1 MGRGPRGNQSITA
14 SSLLFGPRRAH
25 QHLDVDSFSDLV
37 AHHFVIVSRGGK
49 SKLADM
55 AFEMIALDD
64 NNKLRQDREAPDVIM
79 EKVNGSIHYFA
90 KPIGT
95 GLKTEKQRADD
106 TRKAC
111 QLSDHDLARIEA
123 AQYDAAL
130 TVAQMIIDKNP
141 MNLLTA
147 EGIIKG
153 SGYKK
158 MDECVQS
165 NLADVIC
172 VYGVD
177 PLALSHDIS
186 HWKTWPE
193 VGLFAGEST
202 LETLISH
209 HDWISAAES
218 IATIMATTLANDK
231 TNIVGGN
238 FDVSY
243 LQAHG
248 AHGDKSPHGSYGDKV
263 RWMISEDCAGE
274 LAKADGRWRR
284 MKSNDSQT
292 KTFPADQVRVTSS
305 VDNDLAETV
314 VKHVARASGMSEA
327 DSRLYVGAVARHIQ
341 VLQKSEMGR
350 WVVEKDYFLQT
361 TIEKSLGDLASK
373 SRPALPWSTT
383 ITAFSSLRDKLG
395 MTLP

>member
-14 SSLLFGPRRAH
+14 SSLLFGPRRLH

-37 AHHFVIVSRGGK
+37 NQSFTIVSRGGK

-55 AFEMIALDD
+55 SFEMIVLGD

-95 GLKTEKQRADD
+95 GLKTEKRRYDD

-111 QLSDHDLARIEA
+111 QLSDLDLARIEA

-186 HWKTWPE
+186 HWKTWTE
-193 VGLFAGEST
+193 VGFIAGEST

-209 HDWISAAES
+209 HNWISAAES

-231 TNIVGGN
+231 ANIVGGN

-248 AHGDKSPHGSYGDKV
+248 DYGEKV
-263 RWMISEDCAGE
+263 RWMISEECAGE

-284 MKSNDSQT
+284 MKSKDSQT

-341 VLQKSEMGR
+341 ALQKSEMGR